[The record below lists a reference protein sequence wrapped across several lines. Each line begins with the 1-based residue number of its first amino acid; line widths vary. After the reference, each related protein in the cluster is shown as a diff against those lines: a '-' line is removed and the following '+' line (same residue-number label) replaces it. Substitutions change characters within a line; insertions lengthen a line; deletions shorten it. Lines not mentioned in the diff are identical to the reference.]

1 MIFGVLK
8 LRHDL
13 RGSRVPAW
21 ERGCFGWE
29 SRKGAPSDGKTV
41 PSSGVLRF

>member
-1 MIFGVLK
+1 MIFGALK

-13 RGSRVPAW
+13 CGSRVPAR
-21 ERGCFGWE
+21 EHGCFGRE
-29 SRKGAPSDGKTV
+29 SRKGALSDGKTV